1 MTTPDL
7 PTSIAEETMEV
18 AGMRVKVHVL
28 DNGQRVIDAA
38 DAEKLFQW
46 LAAAPTQGKNNE

>member
-1 MTTPDL
+1 MPDL
-7 PTSIAEETMEV
+7 PTSIAEETMEI

-46 LAAAPTQGKNNE
+46 LAAAPTQGNNNE

>member
-7 PTSIAEETMEV
+7 PTSIAEEAMEV
-18 AGMRVKVHVL
+18 AGMQVKVHVL
-28 DNGQRVIDAA
+28 DNGQRVIAA
-38 DAEKLFQW
+38 EDAEKLFQW